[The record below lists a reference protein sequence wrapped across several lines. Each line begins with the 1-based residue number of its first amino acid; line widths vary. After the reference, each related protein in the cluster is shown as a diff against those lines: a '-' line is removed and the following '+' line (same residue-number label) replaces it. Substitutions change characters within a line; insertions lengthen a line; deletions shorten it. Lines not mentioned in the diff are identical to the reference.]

1 MSKKSEKT
9 ESIESTWTVL
19 PSTTKVFYS
28 RKITVHFSEKPAGPF
43 LLEVTPGKLV
53 VPSTGNLEVK
63 IRNPTEKKCIVYVY
77 FDSFFWLMKVKDLD
91 NINYHGVSKS
101 MCFHLEHLKPKEAF
115 TFTIGYHDAKYKTG
129 KCKRG
134 LCDIDCFPDCEIHS
148 EKIESLPPCERKNYS
163 HERPEGVL
171 LIRYAFQGDLNEC
184 SYRCECPSYKILH
197 NNIYMKRPVDNFPT
211 KRMDLYLKD
220 ETEEYKKY
228 REQFEEIRKEQERN
242 ARWGHVLVNEDGVTS
257 GKFRDLDGTIR
268 DYGDPYKKE
277 TEWERDILP
286 DLKQLDA
293 APPKVD
299 VTPTS
304 NKPVEKP
311 NATKNKKKKKANPCC
326 SVIKT
331 ICHSRQFSNLV
342 PPEVVMDSKRNEPKS
357 AKSEKSPIQ
366 PFLLEITPEQLVVPS
381 TGNLEVKIRNPTKE
395 SHRVNVYFDS
405 FFWLMKVEGNDSPE
419 CRADD
424 SNCVCY
430 GFVTLEPGQSRTLV
444 IGYHDAQF
452 LSYYKSGD
460 LGDCDAWC
468 DKDPCP
474 EHMGKGLLK
483 VPPSERFYYNHE
495 RPEGFLVVKYQTQTD
510 EMEEILHQ
518 GWLIKRQVKNFLT
531 KRMDLQLKDETE
543 EYKKYREQFLE
554 IRKEQARR
562 ARWGHVLVNED
573 GVTKEKFRDL
583 NGTIRDY
590 GYDEEPSQNVQKST
604 KPNVSVAPPKRD
616 VTPTNNKPV
625 EKPNATKNK
634 KKKKANPC
642 CSVM

>member
-1 MSKKSEKT
+1 
-9 ESIESTWTVL
+9 
-19 PSTTKVFYS
+19 
-28 RKITVHFSEKPAGPF
+28 
-43 LLEVTPGKLV
+43 
-53 VPSTGNLEVK
+53 
-63 IRNPTEKKCIVYVY
+63 
-77 FDSFFWLMKVKDLD
+77 
-91 NINYHGVSKS
+91 
-101 MCFHLEHLKPKEAF
+101 
-115 TFTIGYHDAKYKTG
+115 
-129 KCKRG
+129 
-134 LCDIDCFPDCEIHS
+134 
-148 EKIESLPPCERKNYS
+148 
-163 HERPEGVL
+163 
-171 LIRYAFQGDLNEC
+171 
-184 SYRCECPSYKILH
+184 
-197 NNIYMKRPVDNFPT
+197 
-211 KRMDLYLKD
+211 
-220 ETEEYKKY
+220 
-228 REQFEEIRKEQERN
+228 
-242 ARWGHVLVNEDGVTS
+242 
-257 GKFRDLDGTIR
+257 
-268 DYGDPYKKE
+268 
-277 TEWERDILP
+277 
-286 DLKQLDA
+286 
-293 APPKVD
+293 
-299 VTPTS
+299 
-304 NKPVEKP
+304 
-311 NATKNKKKKKANPCC
+311 
-326 SVIKT
+326 
-331 ICHSRQFSNLV
+331 
-342 PPEVVMDSKRNEPKS
+342 MDSKRNEPKS

-430 GFVTLEPGQSRTLV
+430 GTVTLEPGQSRTLV

-518 GWLIKRQVKNFLT
+518 GWLIKRKVNNFLT

-562 ARWGHVLVNED
+562 ARWGHVLVNKD
-573 GVTKEKFRDL
+573 GVTERKFRDL

-590 GYDEEPSQNVQKST
+590 GYDGDKKNEWERDILPDLKQLDGFSDEQILKIRKERKEKIEEKHRKEEEDAKKRADEYRKEQGEKRKKEDEEIKKKVEEEEMKKKKKEKEEAAAAKEKSKVKTVEKSKHPEEPSQNVQKST
-604 KPNVSVAPPKRD
+604 KSNVSVAPPKVD
-616 VTPTNNKPV
+616 VTPTNNKPIG
-625 EKPNATKNK
+625 KPNVTKN